1 MSFETFLVV
10 TAASSCATWMSIF
23 AFSPVLFAWL
33 SSAYRSLS
41 EDRQRLV
48 DNHFKT
54 VVHGTV
60 VAALAWYA
68 YTYTD
73 IPPEG
78 VWLDAPLVRFE
89 SAVYFGYLLSDLIQT
104 AIYPHV
110 SNIEFVSHHVLS
122 LYSSF
127 IAASYPAMPYYAN
140 ICHMMQL
147 SNPSAF
153 FRVILEDLGL
163 KGSKYYTW
171 NGITLLVTCFIS
183 RILFTGIA
191 TVNLAKIM
199 IFQDA
204 FSQLPLHVSS
214 CYVFGSLLFNAMNY
228 YWFGLICKGV
238 VDYFWGKE
246 SKKKL

>member
-1 MSFETFLVV
+1 MSFETLLVV
-10 TAASSCATWMSIF
+10 TAASSCATWMAVF
-23 AFSPVLFAWL
+23 ALSPALFTWL
-33 SSAYRSLS
+33 SLSYRSLPNG
-41 EDRQRLV
+41 RQRLV

-54 VVHGTV
+54 VVHGTF

-68 YTYTD
+68 YTCTE

-78 VWLDAPLVRFE
+78 VWLNAPLVRFE
-89 SAVYFGYLLSDLIQT
+89 SAIYFGYLLSDLIQT
-104 AIYPHV
+104 AMYPHV

-147 SNPSAF
+147 SNPSGF
-153 FRVILEDLGL
+153 FRVILEELGF
-163 KGSKYYTW
+163 KDSKYYVW

-183 RILFTGIA
+183 RILVTSIA
-191 TVNLAKIM
+191 TINLAKIVL
-199 IFQDA
+199 FQDA
-204 FSQLPLHVSS
+204 LSQLPFHVSS
-214 CYVFGSLLFNAMNY
+214 CYIFGSLFFNTMNY
-228 YWFGLICKGV
+228 YWFGLICKGF

-246 SKKKL
+246 TKQKL